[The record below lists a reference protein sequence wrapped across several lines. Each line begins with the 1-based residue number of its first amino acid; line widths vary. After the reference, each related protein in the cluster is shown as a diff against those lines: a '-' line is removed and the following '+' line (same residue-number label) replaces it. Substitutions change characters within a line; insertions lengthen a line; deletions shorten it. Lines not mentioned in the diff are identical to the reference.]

1 MLCTYLSAAS
11 AQVWLRTPR
20 MRGELLWLR
29 FDGICQTCPHQAAT
43 QTPLQAPGTA
53 ATRRHRTSLRPP
65 RSDPLQHDFS
75 ALGSSF
81 FLS

>member
-11 AQVWLRTPR
+11 AEVRLRTPR
-20 MRGELLWLR
+20 VRGELLWLR
-29 FDGICQTCPHQAAT
+29 FGGICRTCQHQAAT
-43 QTPLQAPGTA
+43 QTLLRPPGTA
-53 ATRRHRTSLRPP
+53 VARRHRTSLSPP